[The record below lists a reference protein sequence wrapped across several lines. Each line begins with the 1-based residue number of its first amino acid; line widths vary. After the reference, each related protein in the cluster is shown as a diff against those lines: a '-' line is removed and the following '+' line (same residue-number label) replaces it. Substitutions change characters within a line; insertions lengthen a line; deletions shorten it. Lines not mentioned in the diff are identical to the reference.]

1 MLNIKLA
8 FKGLMLHYLFIYL
21 FIYLFFAGNKTIA
34 EISKCDVPLI
44 KAVY

>member
-8 FKGLMLHYLFIYL
+8 FKGLMQH
-21 FIYLFFAGNKTIA
+21 YLFFAGNKTIT
-34 EISKCDVPLI
+34 EISKCDVSLI

>member
-8 FKGLMLHYLFIYL
+8 FKELAFKCLMQHYLFI
-21 FIYLFFAGNKTIA
+21 AGNKTIA
-34 EISKCDVPLI
+34 EISKCDVSLI